1 MFQLQGGAIFDGS
14 DSFTFI
20 GDNAFVQN
28 YQGAITTLLSHT
40 TIAGSNVFMDNS
52 NASPGA
58 GFNVYVRAGGEANFC
73 PALPATGVAQESD
86 GVSNAGEDA
95 STSTTLFWPR

>member
-14 DSFTFI
+14 DSYTFI
-20 GDNAFVQN
+20 GENAFVQN
-28 YQGAITTLLSHT
+28 YQGAITSTLLSHT

-52 NASPGA
+52 NAYSGA

-86 GVSNAGEDA
+86 GVSNTGENA
-95 STSTTLFWPR
+95 SISPGRD